1 MLDVCGGLV
10 CHDVCGGLV
19 CMMCVGTCMHGVCA

>member
-1 MLDVCGGLV
+1 MHGVCGGLV